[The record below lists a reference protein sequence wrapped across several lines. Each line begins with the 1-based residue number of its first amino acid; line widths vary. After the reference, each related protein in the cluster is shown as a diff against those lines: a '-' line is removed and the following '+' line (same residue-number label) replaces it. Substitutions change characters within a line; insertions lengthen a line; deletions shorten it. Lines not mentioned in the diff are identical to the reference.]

1 MHVREVL
8 RRPLMTEKTNIQAD
22 ENNQYAFEVDRRANK
37 LQVKDAVE
45 SGFGVTVEQVRIINM
60 PARMGHRG
68 RRLVIKKSAWK
79 KAIVKLTK
87 DSKKFPWAE
96 GV

>member
-22 ENNQYAFEVDRRANK
+22 ENNQFAFEVDRRANK

-45 SGFGVTVEQVRIINM
+45 ASFDVTVEKVRVINM
-60 PARMGHRG
+60 PARMGRRG
-68 RRLVIKKSAWK
+68 RRVVIKKSAWK
-79 KAIVKLTK
+79 KAVVTLAKG
-87 DSKKFPWAE
+87 DSISWVE

>member
-8 RRPLMTEKTNIQAD
+8 RRPLMTEKTNTQAD
-22 ENNQYAFEVDRRANK
+22 ENNQFAFEVDRRANK

-45 SGFGVTVEQVRIINM
+45 ASFDVTVEKVRVINM
-60 PARMGHRG
+60 PARMGRRG
-68 RRLVIKKSAWK
+68 RRVVIKKPAWK
-79 KAIVKLTK
+79 KAIVTLATG
-87 DSKKFPWAE
+87 DSISWVE

>member
-22 ENNQYAFEVDRRANK
+22 ENNQFAFEVDRRANK

-45 SGFGVTVEQVRIINM
+45 ASFDVSVEKVRIINM
-60 PARMGHRG
+60 PARIG
-68 RRLVIKKSAWK
+68 RRARRVVIKKSAWK
-79 KAIVKLTK
+79 KAIVTLAKG
-87 DSKKFPWAE
+87 DSISWVE

>member
-22 ENNQYAFEVDRRANK
+22 ENNQFAFEVDRRANK
-37 LQVKDAVE
+37 LQVKDAIE
-45 SGFGVTVEQVRIINM
+45 ASFDVTVEKVRVINM

-79 KAIVKLTK
+79 KAIVTLAKG
-87 DSKKFPWAE
+87 DSISWVE

>member
-22 ENNQYAFEVDRRANK
+22 EDNQYSFEVDRRANK

-45 SGFGVTVEQVRIINM
+45 ANFDVTVEKVRVINM
-60 PARMGHRG
+60 PARMGRRG
-68 RRLVIKKSAWK
+68 RRIVIKKSAWK
-79 KAIVKLTK
+79 KAVVTLAKG
-87 DSKKFPWAE
+87 DSISWVE